1 VPIGIQFVFPYL
13 ATERQMRLIALVSIL
28 FLPITAFAQEPGD
41 VLLGAHMDLIKS
53 NNDGYFEGVQI
64 GFEGNYFFSKKFAG
78 TTGIEIWN
86 REGLSGVIGGRWYP
100 SQDAYIRVRGLLGAN
115 DLSIG
120 GGFAKPIGELIRIEA
135 MTDFYFDGNFTIRA
149 GFAFLVKKK

>member
-1 VPIGIQFVFPYL
+1 
-13 ATERQMRLIALVSIL
+13 MRFIVLVTVIL
-28 FLPITAFAQEPGD
+28 LPLTAFSQDPGD
-41 VLLGAHMDLIKS
+41 ILLGSHMDLIKS

-64 GFEGNYFFSKKFAG
+64 GLEGNYFFSKKFAG

-86 REGLSGVIGGRWYP
+86 RDGLSAVFGGRWYP
-100 SQDAYIRVRGLLGAN
+100 SQDAYLRLRGLIGAN

-135 MTDFYFDGNFTIRA
+135 MSDFYFDGNFTIRA
-149 GFAFLVKKK
+149 GFAFLIRKK